1 MLAHQVS
8 ELPIFVYG
16 TLMVG
21 ERNYIGILHDNLV
34 KHEKASVKGELYYYR
49 KEDYPALA
57 DGTHTV
63 TGQLFYVKQL
73 EQVFKPLDEIEGYL
87 APNHPENMYDRKIL
101 DVKTASGEIKKAYAY
116 VINPRLLKQEG
127 KEFTL
132 MTPRCWKTFN
142 QLQKTDK

>member
-21 ERNYIGILHDNLV
+21 ERNYIGILLDNLV

-63 TGQLFYVKQL
+63 AGQLFYVKQL
-73 EQVFKPLDEIEGYL
+73 DQVFKPLDEIEGYL

-116 VINPRLLKQEG
+116 VINPRLLKHEG
-127 KEFTL
+127 EEFTL

>member
-34 KHEKASVKGELYYYR
+34 KHEAASVKGELYYYR

-63 TGQLFYVKQL
+63 KGQLFYVKHL
-73 EQVFKPLDEIEGYL
+73 DKVFHHLMRLKDILHLIIQ
-87 APNHPENMYDRKIL
+87 KICM
-101 DVKTASGEIKKAYAY
+101 
-116 VINPRLLKQEG
+116 
-127 KEFTL
+127 
-132 MTPRCWKTFN
+132 MT
-142 QLQKTDK
+142 